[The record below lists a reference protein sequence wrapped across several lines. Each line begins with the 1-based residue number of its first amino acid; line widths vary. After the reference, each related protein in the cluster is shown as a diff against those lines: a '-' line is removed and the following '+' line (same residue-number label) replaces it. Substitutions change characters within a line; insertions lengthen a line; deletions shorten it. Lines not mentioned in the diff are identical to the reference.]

1 MKKSNVITLETQVL
15 LSDPLTEIVRNG
27 AKTLLKQALEAEIQE
42 VMESYSCEPLSD
54 SKKRLVRNGFLPGRE
69 VLTGIGSVSVKA
81 PRMRDRSTN
90 DERIVFHSKILP
102 PYLRKAKSVENVLP
116 WLYLKGLSTGDFQE
130 ALKALVGDANGLSA
144 SVISRLKNQWYSEF
158 TNWSRRDLS
167 HVRYVYLWADGVYFN
182 VRMDNDR
189 HCMLVILAATSDGQK
204 EVLAISDGY
213 RESTESWQEV
223 LRKLK
228 ARGLK
233 IDPKLATGDGA
244 LGFWKALALEYPATR
259 VQRCWVHKTVNILD
273 KLPKGEQKRAKSMI
287 HDIWMASTKALA
299 EESFDSFI
307 GTYNV
312 KYPKAVKCLKDD
324 RKSLLAFYD
333 FPAEHWIHLRTS
345 NPIESMFSTVRLRTD
360 KTKGCLSRENILGM
374 VYKLSMSAQKRW
386 HRLRGSDKILELVKG
401 IVFIDGL
408 RKAA

>member
-1 MKKSNVITLETQVL
+1 MKENNVVTFERQE
-15 LSDPLTEIVRNG
+15 LSSDILTEIVRNG
-27 AKTLLKQALEAEIQE
+27 AKNLLKQALEAEIQE
-42 VMESYSCEPLSD
+42 VMASYAGEPLPNGKS
-54 SKKRLVRNGFLPGRE
+54 RLVRNGFLPGRE
-69 VLTGIGSVSVKA
+69 VLTGIGSISVKA
-81 PRMRDRSTN
+81 PRMRDRGP
-90 DERIVFHSKILP
+90 DDGRIVFHSKILP
-102 PYLRKAKSVENVLP
+102 PYLRKAKSVEDVLP

-130 ALKALVGDANGLSA
+130 ALKALVGDADGLSA

-158 TNWSRRDLS
+158 TDWNQRDLS
-167 HVRYVYLWADGVYFN
+167 HNQYVYFWADGVYFN

-259 VQRCWVHKTVNILD
+259 TQRCWVHKTVNVLD
-273 KLPKGEQKRAKSMI
+273 KLPKGEQKRAKSML
-287 HDIWMASTKALA
+287 HDIWMASTKKLA
-299 EESFDSFI
+299 EENFDSFI

-312 KYPKAVKCLKDD
+312 KYPKAVKCLEDD

-374 VYKLSMSAQKRW
+374 VFKLAMSAQKRW
-386 HRLRGSDKILELVKG
+386 HYMRGSDKILELVQG